1 MSAAAYRN
9 NNLWKERAG
18 GAKPA
23 RRRRGLSAS
32 VVPPITSC
40 VRAVPEQIDQPPL
53 KGRQVMGNP
62 LTYVAINGPHTTNS
76 PYSNF
81 QNIPGMSVTAEAA
94 TGDQFLVTL
103 TVPDT
108 WNDTAGGRG
117 WFAITCN
124 SNIIARGLFTS
135 AVADQRVP
143 ISLQA
148 VVTATPGG
156 TYQFAGQFCSE
167 IHGVV
172 HIGGWSQSWLTVLR
186 VV

>member
-1 MSAAAYRN
+1 
-9 NNLWKERAG
+9 
-18 GAKPA
+18 
-23 RRRRGLSAS
+23 
-32 VVPPITSC
+32 
-40 VRAVPEQIDQPPL
+40 
-53 KGRQVMGNP
+53 MGNP

-76 PYSNF
+76 SYSNF

-124 SNIIARGLFTS
+124 SNSNIIARGLFTS

-156 TYQFAGQFCSE
+156 TYHFAAQFCSE